1 MSENKKI
8 VYVKY
13 FPDDMLQGCALL
25 TFQSEL
31 VYRRIC
37 DHIYTSGNRL
47 FDDEITWQVLT
58 AKFHT
63 NNDVIERIK
72 SELIRKNKIYI
83 KDGLIGNKGCDK
95 WLEEAKSF
103 SEAKSN
109 AGKKGAQARWNGTA
123 IDLPKATNSQQPT
136 ANSQQST
143 RQLFEEFWN
152 IIRFKKGKEDA
163 KKVFVKIN
171 FDKEKLKNTF
181 VGHPILDNTNHEK
194 IEINELLKGKIIS
207 IFPGSRLSEL
217 KSHVP
222 ILIEFIKRMNR
233 EKNNYNYIFHATE
246 GSKEYLSQIIKK
258 NNLENVDLISNENIK
273 IATIKKSI
281 FAIVKSGTVSLEV
294 CKYGVPSIIIYKM
307 NFLNFFIA
315 KLFLKIKYANMINI
329 INNKEI
335 IPELLQKECNSD
347 EIYKTVN
354 YLLKKPE
361 LINEQLKQVNK
372 TIKELRSNT
381 SSSNE
386 ASNVLLSYLR

>member
-1 MSENKKI
+1 MKKI
-8 VYVKY
+8 FILTGEPSGDKLAAEAIKELKKNKNDIEYLSVGGQHLNSIGIKSIYDQKDITYIAFTDILLNIFKIKRKINETVKKILD
-13 FPDDMLQGCALL
+13 FNPDILFSVDSPDFTLRVSKIIKLKKPNIKTVHFIAPKVWAWREGRVKKMKSYL
-25 TFQSEL
+25 
-31 VYRRIC
+31 
-37 DHIYTSGNRL
+37 DHILLL
-47 FDDEITWQVLT
+47 FNFE
-58 AKFHT
+58 
-63 NNDVIERIK
+63 
-72 SELIRKNKIYI
+72 
-83 KDGLIGNKGCDK
+83 
-95 WLEEAKSF
+95 
-103 SEAKSN
+103 
-109 AGKKGAQARWNGTA
+109 KKY
-123 IDLPKATNSQQPT
+123 
-136 ANSQQST
+136 
-143 RQLFEEFWN
+143 
-152 IIRFKKGKEDA
+152 
-163 KKVFVKIN
+163 

-181 VGHPILDNTNHEK
+181 VGHPILDNLNNEK
-194 IEINELLKGKIIS
+194 IEIKELLKGKIIS

-222 ILIEFIKRMNR
+222 ILIDFIKKMNE
-233 EKNNYNYIFHATE
+233 EKINYNYIFHATQD
-246 GSKEYLSQIIKK
+246 SKEYLSKVIKK

-335 IPELLQKECNSD
+335 IPELLQNECSSD

-361 LINEQLKQVNK
+361 LIKQQLKQVNK
-372 TIKELRSNT
+372 TVMELKSTT

-386 ASNVLLSYLR
+386 VSNVLLSYLR

>member
-1 MSENKKI
+1 MLNIFKIKSKINETVKKI
-8 VYVKY
+8 IDFSPDILFSVDSPDFTLRVSKIIKLKKPDIKTIHFIAPKVWAWREGRVKKMKSFLDHILLLFDFEKKY
-13 FPDDMLQGCALL
+13 FD
-25 TFQSEL
+25 
-31 VYRRIC
+31 R
-37 DHIYTSGNRL
+37 
-47 FDDEITWQVLT
+47 
-58 AKFHT
+58 
-63 NNDVIERIK
+63 
-72 SELIRKNKIYI
+72 
-83 KDGLIGNKGCDK
+83 
-95 WLEEAKSF
+95 
-103 SEAKSN
+103 
-109 AGKKGAQARWNGTA
+109 
-123 IDLPKATNSQQPT
+123 
-136 ANSQQST
+136 
-143 RQLFEEFWN
+143 
-152 IIRFKKGKEDA
+152 
-163 KKVFVKIN
+163 
-171 FDKEKLKNTF
+171 EKLKNTF
-181 VGHPILDNTNHEK
+181 VGHPILDNSNHEK
-194 IEINELLKGKIIS
+194 VEINELLNGKIIS

-217 KSHVP
+217 KLHVP
-222 ILIEFIKRMNR
+222 ILIEFIKKMNE

-372 TIKELRSNT
+372 TINELRSKT